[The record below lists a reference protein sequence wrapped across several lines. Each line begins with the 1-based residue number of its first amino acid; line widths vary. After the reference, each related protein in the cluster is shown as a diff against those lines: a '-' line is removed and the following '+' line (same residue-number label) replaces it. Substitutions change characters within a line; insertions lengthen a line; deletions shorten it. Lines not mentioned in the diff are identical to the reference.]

1 MTPSQFSASDHQWRK
16 TRRVRALVKKETL
29 QIIRDPSSIALGV
42 VFPVLLILL
51 FGFGL
56 SLDAKHVPV
65 AVVLEDASPDA
76 TELAST
82 FQLSRYFDARLVG
95 SMFEAQRLM
104 LAHQVDGIVRIR
116 PDFSR
121 QQVAGDAAAQIILYG
136 GDANRARI
144 VQGYAQ
150 GAIAQWTARHL
161 AEGAGVFSGPVLMR
175 DRMWFNE
182 ADDSR
187 YFLVPGVIVL
197 IITMNGALLTTL
209 VVAREWER
217 GTLEAL
223 FATPVRSD
231 EILLSKVIPYF
242 GLGMIGLTLC
252 LLAAKFLFQLPFR
265 GSLWVLAAGSILYML
280 VALGM
285 GLFISATARVQFVA
299 SQITL
304 AVAFVPVVL
313 LSGFVW
319 DLNSLPA
326 VMRFI
331 SHIFPARYYTSL
343 LQTILLAGNVWQVIL
358 PNAAVLA
365 TMATVLFV
373 MTRRALKKQ
382 LD

>member
-1 MTPSQFSASDHQWRK
+1 MTAAQLPTGDHQWRK
-16 TRRVRALVKKETL
+16 TQRVRALVKKETL

-82 FQLSRYFDARLVG
+82 FQLSRYFDAQLVG

-121 QQVAGDAAAQIILYG
+121 QQVAGAAAVQIVLYG

-150 GAIAQWTARHL
+150 GAFAQWTARHV
-161 AEGAGVFSGPVLMR
+161 AEGDSVFSGPVVMQ

-187 YFLVPGVIVL
+187 YFLVPGVIVMV
-197 IITMNGALLTTL
+197 ITLNGALLTTL

-223 FATPVRSD
+223 FATPVHSD

-242 GLGMIGLTLC
+242 GLGIIGLTLC

-280 VALGM
+280 VALGI

-313 LSGFVW
+313 LSGFIY

-326 VMRFI
+326 VMHFI
-331 SHIFPARYYTSL
+331 TYIFPARYYTSL
-343 LQTILLAGNVWQVIL
+343 LQTVLLAGNVWPVIL
-358 PNAAVLA
+358 PSAAVLA

-373 MTRRALKKQ
+373 MTRRALQKR

>member
-1 MTPSQFSASDHQWRK
+1 MKLLQICGDDPLSSRV
-16 TRRVRALVKKETL
+16 RRVWTLGQKEVR

-42 VFPVLLILL
+42 VFPTILILL

-65 AVVLEDASPDA
+65 GVVLEDPSPDA

-82 FQLSRYFDARLVG
+82 FQLSRYFDVRLVG
-95 SMFEAQRLM
+95 SMFAVQKLM
-104 LAHQVDGIVRIR
+104 LIHQIDGIVWI
-116 PDFSR
+116 PMDFSR
-121 QQVAGDAAAQIILYG
+121 RLRAGGAEVQIVLNG
-136 GDANRARI
+136 QDANRARI

-150 GAIAQWTARHL
+150 GAVAQWTKRRL
-161 AEGAGVFSGPVLMR
+161 GEGADAFDGPVMLQ

-182 ADDSR
+182 ADDSH
-187 YFLVPGVIVL
+187 YFLVPGLIVL
-197 IITMNGALLTTL
+197 VITLNGALLTTL

-217 GTLEAL
+217 GTFEAL

-242 GLGMIGLTLC
+242 GLGAFGLTLC
-252 LLAAKFLFQLPFR
+252 LLAAKFLFHLPFR
-265 GSLWVLAAGSILYML
+265 GSLWVLAAGSILYIL
-280 VALGM
+280 VALGI
-285 GLFISATARVQFVA
+285 GLLISATVKVQFLA

-313 LSGFVW
+313 LSGFIY

-326 VMRFI
+326 AMRFVTY
-331 SHIFPARYYTSL
+331 IFPARYYTSL
-343 LQTILLAGNVWQVIL
+343 LQTVLLAGDFWPVIL
-358 PNAAVLA
+358 QNAAVLA
-365 TMATVLFV
+365 GMATLLLL
-373 MTRRALKKQ
+373 MARRALTKQ

>member
-1 MTPSQFSASDHQWRK
+1 MMASQVSASAHQWRK
-16 TRRVRALVKKETL
+16 TRRVWALVQKETR

-42 VFPVLLILL
+42 VFPVILILL

-56 SLDAKHVPV
+56 SLDAKHVPI

-82 FQLSRYFDARLVG
+82 FQLSKYFDARLVA
-95 SMFEAQRLM
+95 SMLEAQRLI

-121 QQVAGDAAAQIILYG
+121 HQVAGDAAVQVILYG

-197 IITMNGALLTTL
+197 VITLNGALLTTL

-242 GLGMIGLTLC
+242 GLGLIGLTLC

-280 VALGM
+280 VALGI

-313 LSGFVW
+313 LSGFIY

-331 SHIFPARYYTSL
+331 TYIFPARYYTSL
-343 LQTILLAGNVWQVIL
+343 LQTILLAGNVWPVIL
-358 PNAAVLA
+358 PSAAVLA
-365 TMATVLFV
+365 AMATVLFAL
-373 MTRRALKKQ
+373 TRRALKKQ